1 MAILA
6 GTIET
11 LDDLFL
17 HQLRDIH
24 YAEHKIL
31 KNLPVMIERANNLQL
46 KNDLAEH
53 FLQTRRQIERLEAIF
68 KLLDAPA
75 TTVTCPAI
83 DGIIQEAEDVI
94 GETADFD
101 AQDAALVAAA
111 QTIEHYEI
119 ARYGTLVAWARQLGR
134 HDCARLL
141 RQTLEEE
148 KTADQNLTAVAEIQ
162 INMEAV

>member
-1 MAILA
+1 MGILA

-11 LDDLFL
+11 LDDLFV

-24 YAEHKIL
+24 YAERKIL
-31 KNLPVMIERANNLQL
+31 KNLPDMIERANNLQL
-46 KNDLAEH
+46 KNDLAAH
-53 FLQTRRQIERLEAIF
+53 FLQTQRQIERLEMIF
-68 KLLDAPA
+68 KLLDTRV

-94 GETADFD
+94 GKAADFD

-134 HDCARLL
+134 YDCVRLL